1 MGHRVV
7 HSIQFSQRPVVPRE
21 SLWQLLP
28 SMYHH
33 YHVKEL
39 SLMYSFIVCVIGK
52 ASSNYYRLKKI
63 RLKAAAHIFILYNIT
78 ISNRVHLY
86 YMWL

>member
-7 HSIQFSQRPVVPRE
+7 HRTLMHLIQPASGGLCQFFPIELVAAS
-21 SLWQLLP
+21 SK
-28 SMYHH
+28 

-39 SLMYSFIVCVIGK
+39 SSMYSFIVCVLEE

-63 RLKAAAHIFILYNIT
+63 RLKGSCPYLYW
-78 ISNRVHLY
+78 VYVALEY
-86 YMWL
+86 CD

>member
-7 HSIQFSQRPVVPRE
+7 HRTIMYPIQPTAVVCASCSRE

-28 SMYHH
+28 SMYHN

-39 SLMYSFIVCVIGK
+39 SSMYSFIVCVIGK

-63 RLKAAAHIFILYNIT
+63 RLKAAAHIFILYHIT
-78 ISNRVHLY
+78 IHI
-86 YMWL
+86 

>member
-7 HSIQFSQRPVVPRE
+7 HRTIMHPIQPTAVVCASCSRE

-28 SMYHH
+28 SMYHQ

-39 SLMYSFIVCVIGK
+39 SSMYSFIVCVIGE

-63 RLKAAAHIFILYNIT
+63 RLKAAAHILFILYHPYHHI
-78 ISNRVHLY
+78 
-86 YMWL
+86 

>member
-1 MGHRVV
+1 
-7 HSIQFSQRPVVPRE
+7 
-21 SLWQLLP
+21 
-28 SMYHH
+28 
-33 YHVKEL
+33 
-39 SLMYSFIVCVIGK
+39 MYSFIVCVIGE

-63 RLKAAAHIFILYNIT
+63 RLEAAAHIFILYHIIT